1 MKQLKYQQKAVKEL
15 VEKTIHLLTLNG
27 NRRQL
32 IFKAPTGAGKTVM
45 ASELLATLTEE
56 LQSRSDLPFQQV
68 AFVWI
73 APNKL
78 HQQSYFKM
86 KNFFTETN
94 LLRPVLFDE
103 LDQSDGVIH
112 PGEVLFVNWESVNK
126 ESNLLVR
133 ENEQSLTLYDITRRT
148 QQEQGTP
155 IVVVIDEEHLFWSRT
170 ADKSK
175 KVLEQIAAKVEIRI
189 SATPKTVSDY
199 RVTVDRQEVIREEM
213 IKEGVLL
220 NPDVTDN
227 YTSDEELNQ
236 HLIKVALQKRNQ
248 LAEAYRKEGV
258 NINPLLL
265 IQLPNDTSDT
275 LSTEDTK
282 IMNQVKEYLNLIHG
296 INTDNH
302 RLAIWLSKEKV
313 NVDDGLEGND
323 NLTEVLLFKQAIAL
337 GWDCPRAAVLLI
349 FRKLTSDTFT
359 VQTVG
364 RILRMPEQHFYVNPL
379 LNKGYVYTDISKDRI
394 QIVAEDMDYLHKA
407 MLQAVRRENLQN
419 VQLTSS
425 YEVYRSADRNRLGPD
440 FRRVLT
446 QMFEELWLVNP
457 QYSFSFLGFAD
468 EEFPAQPEE
477 GGEESVIEKNRKAA
491 EKQRIKLDVKN
502 VNIEIPADV
511 FFQNEE
517 NLTIEVGEK
526 AKFTRTANEVERV
539 YVDWCRS
546 LLSGYEKAHGTGV
559 LANYLL
565 EVMEN
570 LFELFETEARKVILY
585 HDNKPRFAEVVTKAL
600 NRYAKQLAKRQQ
612 EAKNRSFEQYQWEV
626 PADRLYTEENHQVK
640 PGVKDHALLPFVE
653 LTSASN
659 PEQRFAQFLEQ
670 HAEAID
676 WWYKNGDTGR
686 EHYAVPYTNSQGQKA
701 LFYVDFVIRMKN
713 GQLFLFDTKSEASDV
728 EAPNKHNAL
737 LQYMQSAENVSK
749 HLKGGVII
757 HDNYGSDNWLYS
769 PLPIENTSDIKG
781 WDAFHPDT
789 YMNV

>member
-15 VEKTIHLLTLNG
+15 VEKTIQLLMLNG

-45 ASELLATLTEE
+45 ASEMLATLTEE

-86 KNFFTETN
+86 KNFFTESN
-94 LLRPVLFDE
+94 LLRPVMFDE

-189 SATPKTVSDY
+189 SATPKTLSDY
-199 RVTVDRQEVIREEM
+199 RVTVDRQEVIQEEM

-220 NPDVTDN
+220 NPDVTSN
-227 YTSDEELNQ
+227 YNTDEELNQ

-265 IQLPNDTSDT
+265 IQLPNDSTET
-275 LSTEDTK
+275 LSIEDTK
-282 IMNQVKEYLNLIHG
+282 IMEQVKTYLNLIHG

-313 NVDDGLEGND
+313 NVDDGLEEND

-394 QIVAEDMDYLHKA
+394 QIVADDMDYLHKA
-407 MLQAVRRENLQN
+407 MVQAVRRENLQN

-425 YEVYRSADRNRLGPD
+425 YEIYRSADRNRLGPD

-446 QMFEELWLVNP
+446 RTFEEMWDINL
-457 QYSFSFLGFAD
+457 QYSFNFLDFDED
-468 EEFPAQPEE
+468 EETATQPEV
-477 GGEESVIEKNRKAA
+477 GEESVIARNRRAV
-491 EKQRIKLDVKN
+491 EKQQIRLDVKN

-511 FFQNEE
+511 FFQNDE

-546 LLSGYEKAHGTGV
+546 LLGGYEKVHSTGV

-565 EVMEN
+565 EAMEN
-570 LFELFETEARKVILY
+570 LFDLFETEARKVILY
-585 HDNKPRFAEVVTKAL
+585 HGNKQKFAEVVTKAL
-600 NRYAKQLAKRQQ
+600 SYYGKQLAKRQQ
-612 EAKNRSFEQYQWEV
+612 EAKNRSFEQYTWEV

-640 PGVKDHALLPFVE
+640 PKVKDHALLPFVE
-653 LTSASN
+653 LTTASN

-676 WWYKNGDTGR
+676 WWYKNGDSGR
-686 EHYAVPYTNSQGQKA
+686 EHYAVPYTNSNGQKA

-713 GQLFLFDTKSEASDV
+713 GQLFLFDTKSEASDP
-728 EAPNKHNAL
+728 EAVNKHNAL
-737 LQYMQSAENVSK
+737 LQYMQSAENAPK
-749 HLKGGVII
+749 QLKGGVII
-757 HDNYGSDNWLYS
+757 HDDHGSDNWLYS
-769 PLPIENTSDIKG
+769 PLAIANTTDIKG
-781 WDAFHPDT
+781 WDAFHPDN
-789 YMNV
+789 YILS

>member
-15 VEKTIHLLTLNG
+15 VEKTIQLLTLNG

-45 ASELLATLTEE
+45 ASEMLATLTEE

-86 KNFFTETN
+86 KNFFTESN
-94 LLRPVLFDE
+94 LLRPVMFDE
-103 LDQSDGVIH
+103 LDQSDGVIR

-126 ESNLLVR
+126 VSNLLVR

-155 IVVVIDEEHLFWSRT
+155 IVVVIDEEHLFWSKT

-175 KVLEQIAAKVEIRI
+175 KVLDKIAAKVEIRI
-189 SATPKTVSDY
+189 SATPKSTSDY
-199 RVTVDRQEVIREEM
+199 RVTVDRQEVIQEEM

-220 NPDVTDN
+220 NPDVTSN
-227 YTSDEELNQ
+227 YTTDEELNQ

-265 IQLPNDTSDT
+265 IQLPNDSTDT
-275 LSTEDTK
+275 LSTEETK
-282 IMNQVKEYLNLIHG
+282 IMSQVKLYLDSIHH

-313 NVDDGLEGND
+313 NVDDGLEEND

-364 RILRMPEQHFYVNPL
+364 RILRMPEQHFYRNPL
-379 LNKGYVYTDISKDRI
+379 LNKGYVYTDISKERI
-394 QIVAEDMDYLHKA
+394 QIVADDMDYLHKA

-446 QMFEELWLVNP
+446 QTFEELWLVNP
-457 QYSFSFLGFAD
+457 QYSFNFIDF
-468 EEFPAQPEE
+468 EEEEAATQPEVND
-477 GGEESVIEKNRKAA
+477 ESVISKNRKAA
-491 EKQRIKLDVKN
+491 EKLHINLNVKN

-511 FFQNEE
+511 FFQNDE
-517 NLTIEVGEK
+517 NLMIEVGER

-546 LLSGYEKAHGTGV
+546 LLGGYEKAHSTGV

-565 EVMEN
+565 EAMEN

-585 HDNKPRFAEVVTKAL
+585 HDNKPQFADVVTKAL
-600 NRYAKQLAKRQQ
+600 NRYSKKLTQRQQ

-626 PADRLYTEENHQVK
+626 PADRLYSEENHQVK
-640 PGVKDHALLPFVE
+640 LKMKDHALLPFVE
-653 LTSASN
+653 LNTASN

-670 HAEAID
+670 HAQAID
-676 WWYKNGDTGR
+676 WWYKNGDSGR
-686 EHYAVPYTNSQGQKA
+686 EHYAVPYINGQGQKA

-713 GQLFLFDTKSEASDV
+713 GQLFLFDTKSEASDP
-728 EAPNKHNAL
+728 EASNKHNAL
-737 LQYMQSAENVSK
+737 LQYMQSAENSSM

-757 HDNYGSDNWLYS
+757 HDDHGSDNWLYS
-769 PLPIENTSDIKG
+769 PLPIENTTDIKG
-781 WDAFHPDT
+781 WDVFHPENYT
-789 YMNV
+789 NL

>member
-15 VEKTIHLLTLNG
+15 VEKTIQLLTLNG

-32 IFKAPTGAGKTVM
+32 IFKAPTGSGKTVM
-45 ASELLATLTEE
+45 GSELLATLTEE

-86 KNFFTETN
+86 KNFFTESN
-94 LLRPVLFDE
+94 LLRPVMFDE

-126 ESNLLVR
+126 ETNLLVR
-133 ENEQSLTLYDITRRT
+133 ENEQSLTLYDITRCT

-155 IVVVIDEEHLFWSRT
+155 IVVVIDEEHLFWSKT

-175 KVLEQIAAKVEIRI
+175 KVLDKIAAKVEIRI
-189 SATPKTVSDY
+189 SATPKSVSDY
-199 RVTVDRQEVIREEM
+199 RVTVDRQEVIQEEM

-220 NPDVTDN
+220 NPDVTSN
-227 YTSDEELNQ
+227 YTTDEELNQ

-248 LAEAYRKEGV
+248 LAEAYRKEGS

-265 IQLPNDTSDT
+265 IQLPNDTTES
-275 LSTEDTK
+275 LSTEDSK
-282 IMNQVKEYLNLIHG
+282 IMNQVVHYLNMIHG

-302 RLAIWLSKEKV
+302 RLAIWLSGKKE
-313 NVDDGLEGND
+313 NVDDGLEEND

-349 FRKLTSDTFT
+349 FRKLSSDTFT

-394 QIVAEDMDYLHKA
+394 QIVAEDMEYLHKA

-425 YEVYRSADRNRLGPD
+425 FEVRRSADRNRLGPD

-446 QMFEELWLVNP
+446 RMFEELWLVNP
-457 QYSFSFLGFAD
+457 QYSFNFLDYD
-468 EEFPAQPEE
+468 EEEESATQPEE
-477 GGEESVIEKNRKAA
+477 GEESVISKNRKAA
-491 EKQRIKLDVKN
+491 EKQHIKLDVKN

-511 FFQNEE
+511 FFQNDE

-546 LLSGYEKAHGTGV
+546 LLGSFEKAHSTGV

-565 EVMEN
+565 EAMES
-570 LFELFETEARKVILY
+570 LFELFETEARKVILC
-585 HDNKPRFAEVVTKAL
+585 HENKSKFAEVVSKAL
-600 NRYAKQLAKRQQ
+600 DRYSKQLAKRQQ

-626 PADRLYTEENHQVK
+626 PADRLYTEENHQLK
-640 PGVKDHALLPFVE
+640 SDVKDHALLPFVE
-653 LTSASN
+653 LNTVSN
-659 PEQRFAQFLEQ
+659 PEQRFALFLEQ
-670 HAEAID
+670 HAESID
-676 WWYKNGDTGR
+676 WWYKNGDSGR
-686 EHYAVPYTNSQGQKA
+686 EHYAVPYINGQGQKA

-713 GQLFLFDTKSEASDV
+713 GQLFLFDTKSVASDPEAS
-728 EAPNKHNAL
+728 NKHNAL
-737 LQYMQSAENVSK
+737 LQYMQSDENASK

-757 HDNYGSDNWLYS
+757 HDDHGSGNWLYS
-769 PLPIENTSDIKG
+769 PLPIENTNDIKG
-781 WDAFHPDT
+781 WDAFHPDNYT
-789 YMNV
+789 TI